1 MSVLDRK
8 VLRDIWRF
16 RGQVFTIVLL
26 VGAGVTVLVGSVSTY
41 ASLLTTQETYYR
53 ESRFADLW
61 ADVKRAPKA
70 VLGKLSEIPGISV
83 IEARIVKDLRVEW
96 PQSELSVAGRIVSIP
111 HLGEPVINKLALKS
125 GRWLDPLRLDEI
137 LVNTAFAEAWSVRAG
152 DPIDVILNGRIQRFT
167 IVGTATSPEFVY
179 AHRPGNPLPDDRTFV
194 VLWAG
199 EQALANAF
207 DMVGAFNSIAVTL
220 APRALAPAVIAD
232 LDRALEPYGAPGAFE
247 RRDQPSHRFLSDELA
262 EQRTLAI
269 TVPLVFFGIAAFL
282 LNVVLGRLIEA
293 QREQIAALK
302 ALGYPSL
309 PIALHYAKFVT
320 LVCAVGSLT
329 GVLVGVRYGQGMM
342 SNYRPFFRFPE
353 LSYVLPGWLPVAA
366 VLASLAAGLAGV
378 LTSLRRVLRLKP
390 AVAMRPPA
398 PPSFNRFWASSLAEL
413 KPAAK
418 MVLRGMLGRPLRT
431 GLTVVG
437 LACAVP
443 MVVLGLFWWDAL
455 AHMVTVQFDGIER
468 GDATVTFSDPVSSRA
483 VREIGHIPG
492 VLAVEGQ
499 RVLPVRLRAG
509 YRTYRSSLTG
519 LATDG
524 ELRVPR
530 NEDLEAIR
538 PPPEGLMISRGLA
551 DRLGVRVGSLLTIEV
566 LEGERP
572 IRTVLVTAL
581 VDEILGFS
589 AYMELSAVSRLMRE
603 QDLVSLALVR
613 VDPAH
618 EREVWS
624 RISERPKVVAIS
636 VKKTWLRVFEEK
648 IAAMVLISAVVLTTF
663 GVIIAVGV
671 VYNSARI
678 ALQERAW
685 ELASLRILGFSRA
698 EASRLLFAELAIE
711 MLIAIPLGLFLA
723 QGIVELLLQA
733 RDNETFT
740 IPAVISA
747 ATFASASLIV
757 STAGLLSAW
766 SVRRRIDRLD
776 LVAVLKTRD

>member
-1 MSVLDRK
+1 VSVLDRK

-111 HLGEPVINKLALKS
+111 HMSEPLLNELALKS

-137 LVNTAFAEAWSVRAG
+137 LVNTAFAEAWSVRPG
-152 DPIDVILNGRIQRFT
+152 DPIDVILNGRIQRFR

-199 EQALANAF
+199 EEALASAF

-220 APRALAPAVIAD
+220 APGALAPAVIAD
-232 LDRALEPYGAPGAFE
+232 LDRALEPYGAPGTFE

-302 ALGYPSL
+302 ALGFPSL

-320 LVCAVGSLT
+320 LVCAVGSLA
-329 GVLVGVRYGQGMM
+329 GVLVGIRYGQGMM

-353 LSYVLPGWLPVAA
+353 LSYVLPGWLPVVA
-366 VLASLAAGLAGV
+366 VLASLAAGLTGV

-455 AHMVTVQFDGIER
+455 AHMVAVQFEGIER

-483 VREIGHIPG
+483 VREIAHLPG

-509 YRTYRSSLTG
+509 HRTYRSSLTG
-519 LATDG
+519 LAPDG

-530 NEDLEAIR
+530 HGDLEAIR

-551 DRLGVRVGSLLTIEV
+551 DRLGVRVGSLLTVEV

-618 EREVWS
+618 EREVWR

-636 VKKTWLRVFEEK
+636 VKKT
-648 IAAMVLISAVVLTTF
+648 
-663 GVIIAVGV
+663 
-671 VYNSARI
+671 
-678 ALQERAW
+678 
-685 ELASLRILGFSRA
+685 
-698 EASRLLFAELAIE
+698 
-711 MLIAIPLGLFLA
+711 
-723 QGIVELLLQA
+723 
-733 RDNETFT
+733 
-740 IPAVISA
+740 
-747 ATFASASLIV
+747 
-757 STAGLLSAW
+757 
-766 SVRRRIDRLD
+766 
-776 LVAVLKTRD
+776 

>member
-111 HLGEPVINKLALKS
+111 HLGEPVLNKLALKS

-199 EQALANAF
+199 EEALANAF

-329 GVLVGVRYGQGMM
+329 GVLVGIRYGQGMM

-443 MVVLGLFWWDAL
+443 MVVLGLFWRDAL
-455 AHMVTVQFDGIER
+455 AHMVAVQFDGIER

-483 VREIGHIPG
+483 VREIGRYP
-492 VLAVEGQ
+492 
-499 RVLPVRLRAG
+499 RRARG
-509 YRTYRSSLTG
+509 RGTARSSR
-519 LATDG
+519 A
-524 ELRVPR
+524 
-530 NEDLEAIR
+530 AKSR
-538 PPPEGLMISRGLA
+538 PPHLPQLPYGSCAGWGTSRAPERGSRGYKA
-551 DRLGVRVGSLLTIEV
+551 SSR
-566 LEGERP
+566 RP
-572 IRTVLVTAL
+572 DDQPR
-581 VDEILGFS
+581 S
-589 AYMELSAVSRLMRE
+589 S
-603 QDLVSLALVR
+603 
-613 VDPAH
+613 
-618 EREVWS
+618 
-624 RISERPKVVAIS
+624 
-636 VKKTWLRVFEEK
+636 
-648 IAAMVLISAVVLTTF
+648 
-663 GVIIAVGV
+663 
-671 VYNSARI
+671 
-678 ALQERAW
+678 
-685 ELASLRILGFSRA
+685 
-698 EASRLLFAELAIE
+698 
-711 MLIAIPLGLFLA
+711 
-723 QGIVELLLQA
+723 
-733 RDNETFT
+733 
-740 IPAVISA
+740 
-747 ATFASASLIV
+747 
-757 STAGLLSAW
+757 
-766 SVRRRIDRLD
+766 
-776 LVAVLKTRD
+776 